1 MYNEFLQSNR
11 PKYLE
16 LSIFNKETM
25 ETLHDYEVIIA
36 KPCKDDDELIAEGYW
51 QLQKDIEQGI
61 LSPRWIYSGFGDV
74 IDRDGTGRA
83 YMIQLP
89 LSGRLF

>member
-25 ETLHDYEVIIA
+25 ETFNGYEVVIT
-36 KPCKDDDELIAEGYW
+36 KPCKDDDELIAEGYL

-61 LSPRWIYSGFGDV
+61 LSSRWIYSGFGDV

-83 YMIQLP
+83 YMI
-89 LSGRLF
+89 